1 MWRCV
6 ADGAHAVITAGNN
19 GKWYNTSLPSE
30 DLSGLGMPRNW
41 GVNPPFLK
49 PVFVLVFEN
58 GGAVYQVL
66 QPQNAGAL
74 SEGDYKCTAVNDTEA
89 SGVFY
94 ASQED

>member
-1 MWRCV
+1 M
-6 ADGAHAVITAGNN
+6 
-19 GKWYNTSLPSE
+19 
-30 DLSGLGMPRNW
+30 
-41 GVNPPFLK
+41 
-49 PVFVLVFEN
+49 
-58 GGAVYQVL
+58 YQVL